1 MTRTFAT
8 LRRKML
14 SDPRVRAAYDA
25 MADEFDLANEVIAAR
40 TRAGLSQAELA
51 ARMNTTQSAIARL
64 ESGKHWPSRNT
75 LVRLAQATGTR
86 PVIKLVAAR

>member
-1 MTRTFAT
+1 MTKPFSK

-14 SDPRVRAAYDA
+14 ADRRVRAAYGA
-25 MADEFDLANEVIAAR
+25 LAEEFDLAREIIAAR

-51 ARMNTTQSAIARL
+51 ERMETTQSAIARL

-75 LVRLAQATGTR
+75 LQRLAQATGTR
-86 PVIKLVAAR
+86 PVIKLVDVG